1 MYRIDINFLND
12 RPEFASGTPSQGTIA
27 GDDKTPLIW
36 GGAVAGG
43 LVGLVLLLLGGL
55 SFYSQQLASRDQA
68 LKADLE
74 KLAPG
79 LKQVEELQ
87 KQETTIQAQTT
98 ALATIFNQI
107 KPWSATLQD
116 LRDRVPSSL
125 RVTKIEQIAPP
136 PPPAGQAPPPSPNPS
151 ASPNATPSPGAT
163 PSAAPPPPSNSDLK
177 ISGNALSFSDINDF
191 ELILRKSPF
200 LKSDATKLVS
210 SQRQSK
216 TDTEV
221 SLVDYEMQTQLSDVP
236 ASELLQ
242 VLNAKG
248 AAGLVSRIEVLK
260 RQGVMKP

>member
-12 RPEFASGTPSQGTIA
+12 RPEFAAGTPSQGTIA

-87 KQETTIQAQTT
+87 KQETTIQAQTA

-116 LRDRVPSSL
+116 LRDRVPSTL

-136 PPPAGQAPPPSPNPS
+136 PPPAGQAPPPSPSPS
-151 ASPNATPSPGAT
+151 ATSSPAPGAT
-163 PSAAPPPPSNSDLK
+163 PNSSPPPLPSSDLK
-177 ISGNALSFSDINDF
+177 VSGNALSFSDINDF

-200 LKSDATKLVS
+200 LKPDATKLVS